1 MKEFLIGLHLCIL
14 ALFISLASF
23 AQISGCNDPNA
34 NNYNA
39 SATINDGSC
48 TYNQTNC
55 VPQELINPLSNELV
69 ENSGLIFFNNRFWTH
84 NDSGGE
90 ACIFEL
96 DSSNGQI
103 IRKIYVRNANN
114 NDWED
119 IANDSLF
126 VYVGDF
132 GNNSGTRQDLHILKI
147 QKADILAQDTVD
159 AEFIRFSYADQL
171 SFAFSRQNHNFDCEA
186 MIIHNDSI
194 FLFTKNWVDN
204 KTKIYTLPTDSGEY
218 VLSPLDSFN
227 VNGLITGADISPDKS
242 RIVLSG
248 YHSYRPFFWIFWDY
262 QQSDILSGNKRR
274 IDFPIDFM
282 GYQTE
287 GICFVNNNYFC
298 ISNEKS
304 PSPLFYAPRIFIF
317 DHNYWTSPN
326 TSGQWIPAQD
336 KSFRIIPNPCK
347 NRFTILTESMTE
359 SRYTLF
365 NTYGAEILSG
375 YTNQSGKTELC
386 SSNLSQG
393 IYYLSLNRNGKT
405 ESEKIIIL
413 P

>member
-1 MKEFLIGLHLCIL
+1 MKEFLIRLHLCFL
-14 ALFISLASF
+14 VLFISLPSF
-23 AQISGCNDPNA
+23 AQISGCTDPNA

-55 VPQELINPLSNELV
+55 VPQELINPLNSEIN

-119 IANDSLF
+119 IADDSLF

-159 AEFIRFSYADQL
+159 AEFIR
-171 SFAFSRQNHNFDCEA
+171 
-186 MIIHNDSI
+186 
-194 FLFTKNWVDN
+194 
-204 KTKIYTLPTDSGEY
+204 
-218 VLSPLDSFN
+218 
-227 VNGLITGADISPDKS
+227 SPDKT
-242 RIVLSG
+242 I
-248 YHSYRPFFWIFWDY
+248 
-262 QQSDILSGNKRR
+262 
-274 IDFPIDFM
+274 
-282 GYQTE
+282 
-287 GICFVNNNYFC
+287 
-298 ISNEKS
+298 
-304 PSPLFYAPRIFIF
+304 
-317 DHNYWTSPN
+317 
-326 TSGQWIPAQD
+326 
-336 KSFRIIPNPCK
+336 
-347 NRFTILTESMTE
+347 ILTV
-359 SRYTLF
+359 
-365 NTYGAEILSG
+365 
-375 YTNQSGKTELC
+375 K
-386 SSNLSQG
+386 
-393 IYYLSLNRNGKT
+393 
-405 ESEKIIIL
+405 